1 MTQSLSVG
9 HTTLP
14 CTEIAVGHCVIV
26 NHIEQPCG
34 RLLAVITAIEG
45 DTVRCKYLNAESD
58 LSAYNKRGGMSPG
71 CDMVTPVGWFGVEVR
86 CERSNESGEVLYSC
100 VRLKSS
106 IAKYRDGK
114 VRSWQEHGY
123 PNRYVARQ
131 DILRVAIQAKTAT
144 DVAPVERSE
153 HASET

>member
-1 MTQSLSVG
+1 MTQNSSVG

-71 CDMVTPVGWFGVEVR
+71 CKMVTPAGWFGVEVR
-86 CERSNESGEVLYSC
+86 CERSSASGEVLYSC
-100 VRLKSS
+100 VRIS
-106 IAKYRDGK
+106 ISRATYQDGK
-114 VRSWQEHGY
+114 IRSWQEYGRL
-123 PNRYVARQ
+123 NRYVARH
-131 DILRVAIQAKTAT
+131 DVLKLAIEAKSAT
-144 DVAPVERSE
+144 EVNTISKDFMP
-153 HASET
+153 